1 MATLKKRKGRFIRKR
16 KIEILDTTLREG
28 EQTPGVSFTVADKIA
43 IARRLDEFGVDFI
56 ELGHPAV
63 SPDVYAAVEALN
75 DLNLKARKMA
85 HGRAY
90 KSDVNDA
97 AAIGV
102 PWVGLF
108 FGTSALSLKYKF
120 NVTRKDALWRI
131 RGAVEYAGE
140 KGLKIRFTA
149 EDATRTEVKFLIQV
163 AHLVTAAG
171 ADRFSLADTV
181 GIMTPTRMKGLVA
194 QIVREIDLP
203 LHVHCHNDFGLAVA
217 NALSALEAGA
227 RCVDVTVNGLGERAG
242 LASLAEVTSALTELY
257 KAPGNW
263 NLDLLPELSAQ
274 VERVSGQTAHA
285 NRPIVGKHAFSHK
298 AGLHVKAV
306 LKNPKSYEG
315 INPAVLARQR
325 KLILDKYTGKAALKY
340 KLEELGL
347 ELTSAELNQVLAEI
361 KAKPAKVDWSDADLK
376 TLVEITRRDRKG

>member
-1 MATLKKRKGRFIRKR
+1 LTSSKRKDSFIVKR
-16 KIEILDTTLREG
+16 KLEILDTTLREG
-28 EQTPGVSFTVADKIA
+28 EQTPGVSFTVQDKIA
-43 IARRLDEFGVDFI
+43 IARRLDEFGVDFV

-75 DLNLKARKMA
+75 DLDMKARKMA

-120 NVTRKDALWRI
+120 NVTRKEALRRI
-131 RGAVEYAGE
+131 REAVEYAKG

-149 EDATRTEVKFLIQV
+149 EDASRTDVKFLLQV
-163 AHLVTAAG
+163 AQLVTRAG

-181 GIMTPTRMKGLVA
+181 GVMTPTRMKALVA

-203 LHVHCHNDFGLAVA
+203 VHVHCHNDFGLAVA

-257 KAPGNW
+257 KAPGKW
-263 NLDLLPELSAQ
+263 NLDLLPELSAL
-274 VERVSGQTAHA
+274 VERASGQMEHT

-306 LKNPKSYEG
+306 LKNPQSYEG
-315 INPAVLARQR
+315 MNPAAVARQR
-325 KLILDKYTGKAALKY
+325 KLVLDKYTGKTALDH
-340 KLEELGL
+340 KLRELGF
-347 ELTSAELNQVLAEI
+347 ELSSRQLTQVLARI
-361 KAKPAKVDWSDADLK
+361 KGEPEKVDWSDEDLK
-376 TLVEITRRDRKG
+376 ALVETARGAG

>member
-1 MATLKKRKGRFIRKR
+1 M
-16 KIEILDTTLREG
+16 DSTLREG
-28 EQTPGVSFTVADKIA
+28 EQTPGVSFSVADKLVL
-43 IARRLDEFGVDFI
+43 ARQVDAFGVDFI

-75 DLNLKARKMA
+75 DLDLNARKMA

-102 PWVGLF
+102 PWMGLF

-120 NVTRKDALWRI
+120 NVTRKEALRRI
-131 RGAVEYAGE
+131 REAVEYAKG

-149 EDATRTEVKFLIQV
+149 EDSSRTDLKFLIQV
-163 AHLVTAAG
+163 VHIVTKAG

-181 GIMTPTRMKGLVA
+181 GVMTPTRMKEVVR
-194 QIVREIDLP
+194 QIVQETDLP
-203 LHVHCHNDFGLAVA
+203 VHVHCHNDFGLAVA

-242 LASLAEVTSALTELY
+242 LASLAEVTTALTELY
-257 KAPGNW
+257 KVPGRW
-263 NLDLLPELSAQ
+263 NLDLLPELSAL
-274 VERVSGQTAHA
+274 VERASGQAGTV

-315 INPAVLARQR
+315 INPAAVARQR
-325 KLILDKYTGKAALKY
+325 KLVLDKYTGRAALDH
-340 KLEELGL
+340 KLKELGL
-347 ELTSAELNQVLAEI
+347 VLSSRQLNQVLAKI
-361 KAKPAKVDWSDADLK
+361 KAEPEKVDWSNEDLK
-376 TLVEITRRDRKG
+376 VLVEVTREAAD